1 MNREAIQETITR
13 RLETRD
19 DVIAAW
25 LFGSRARGT
34 ERSGSDVDVAVLRE
48 PRDGEGALDGL
59 MLDVEDDLRGDLGG
73 VEVQLVVV
81 NDAPADLVHR
91 VLRDGILLIDR
102 DKSRR
107 VAFTVR
113 KRAEYFDLEP
123 VRRLYRKLGSHRPE
137 EAAP

>member
-1 MNREAIQETITR
+1 MDRDAVIEILKR
-13 RLETRD
+13 RLKARD

-34 ERSGSDVDVAVLRE
+34 ERKSSDVDVAVLRQPSE
-48 PRDGEGALDGL
+48 DEGALDSL
-59 MLDVEDDLRGDLGG
+59 MLDVEDDIRGDLGG
-73 VEVQLVVV
+73 LEVQLVVV
-81 NDAPADLVHR
+81 NEAPSDLVHR

-107 VAFTVR
+107 VGFTVR

-123 VRRLYRKLGSHRPE
+123 VRRVYRRAGANA
-137 EAAP
+137 EAAS